1 MAVAVSKVLAYLEH
15 VQQSRL
21 SGIVETQ
28 EQNLGMLVKK
38 AQVGQNVV
46 NYRVGSA
53 LRFERYRAHRVGQ
66 GSQDVHQ
73 SIIHIVP
80 AGW

>member
-1 MAVAVSKVLAYLEH
+1 MVSRALAYLEH

-53 LRFERYRAHRVGQ
+53 LRFKRHRMHRVGQ

-73 SIIHIVP
+73 SMIHIVP
-80 AGW
+80 AG

>member
-1 MAVAVSKVLAYLEH
+1 M
-15 VQQSRL
+15 QQSRL
-21 SGIVETQ
+21 SGIVEAQ

-53 LRFERYRAHRVGQ
+53 LRFERHLLHRIGQ
-66 GSQDVHQ
+66 ELQDVHQ
-73 SIIHIVP
+73 SMIHIVP